1 VLALPARLT
10 SLTGLTMQSIL
21 LVEDDIHIAADLK
34 SQLSSEGFDVE
45 VLYDGLLAEKL
56 ILRKTFHCIILDVN
70 IPGKNGFDVCASI
83 RAQHISTPVLMLT
96 AFGEVEDKIQGF
108 ERGADDYL
116 TKPFFFKELLAR
128 IRALLKRGSQR
139 EDLPQALIIEDLTID
154 LSSKKVTRNGILV
167 KLTAREFEI
176 ISTLATAKG
185 NVVSKKELIQK
196 IWGTTVQVN
205 TNTIEVFIN
214 SLRNKID
221 KNHSTRLLHT
231 RQGFGYYLSIES
243 DEASK

>member
-1 VLALPARLT
+1 
-10 SLTGLTMQSIL
+10 MQNIL
-21 LVEDDIHIAADLK
+21 LVEDDIHIASDLK
-34 SQLSSEGFDVE
+34 SQLSTEGYDVE
-45 VLYDGLLAEKL
+45 VLYDGLLAEKM

-70 IPGKNGFDVCASI
+70 IPGKNGLDVCRSI
-83 RAQHISTPVLMLT
+83 REHNIATPVLMLT
-96 AFGEVEDKIQGF
+96 AFGEVEDKVQGF
-108 ERGADDYL
+108 ESGADDYL

-128 IRALLKRGSQR
+128 IRALLKRGAQL
-139 EDLPQALIIEDLTID
+139 EELPQKILIEDLVID
-154 LSSKKVTRNGILV
+154 LTAKKVIRHGVTI

-176 ISTLATAKG
+176 LSVLGQAKG

-196 IWGTTVQVN
+196 IWGTAVQVN

-221 KNHSTRLLHT
+221 KNHSAKLLHT
-231 RQGFGYYLSIES
+231 RQGFGYYLSAET